1 MKLTKRNLKE
11 LIQEEIDNLATE
23 LHAEDSSREVVGTA
37 IKDLTKAF
45 NGLSDIVIPFVPN
58 EAFGYAPASLKK
70 AKGLLK
76 KAKVSLEEAQNSV
89 FSALD
94 ELDPPPAKEDRE

>member
-23 LHAEDSSREVVGTA
+23 LRAEDSSREAVGAA
-37 IKDLTKAF
+37 IEDLAKVF
-45 NGLSDIVIPFVPN
+45 NGLSDIIIPFIPD

-70 AKGLLK
+70 AKDLLK
-76 KAKVSLEEAQNSV
+76 KAKDSLVETQGSV
-89 FSALD
+89 YSALN
-94 ELDPPPAKEDRE
+94 ELDPPDPDRGD